1 MEITYH
7 WEGDYLIPD
16 LKLSDTT
23 EYHIRKYGRMRKCF
37 LEENH
42 RGIYSHMLLS
52 ETLWKHL
59 AEIDEECNKMMD
71 RLVGRWQRKRE

>member
-1 MEITYH
+1 
-7 WEGDYLIPD
+7 
-16 LKLSDTT
+16 
-23 EYHIRKYGRMRKCF
+23 MRKCF

-59 AEIDEECNKMMD
+59 VESDEECNEM
-71 RLVGRWQRKRE
+71 R

>member
-23 EYHIRKYGRMRKCF
+23 EYQIGHYF
-37 LEENH
+37 LRPALDAVH
-42 RGIYSHMLLS
+42 LL
-52 ETLWKHL
+52 KP
-59 AEIDEECNKMMD
+59 AKPVI
-71 RLVGRWQRKRE
+71 GF